1 ENGSYAIV
9 ATDPAGNVT
18 IKSVTVGSIDK
29 LAPTV
34 SFDTGTISVRQG
46 STLADLKTKLASG
59 VTVQDNM
66 AKNLV
71 PTTDA
76 ATAVPLDTVGTYTV
90 TFTATDAAGNTGTNS
105 RFVRVYDKDLPII
118 AIDGEKTDPFGTMV
132 LKSGGHKITVENL
145 KTITAGVL
153 EPYTLKISRGIYTAG
168 QMKNLPNNIEVGADG
183 SFTIERNAFYTLYI
197 ITQSRYSFVTTLYVE
212 Q

>member
-1 ENGSYAIV
+1 N
-9 ATDPAGNVT
+9 
-18 IKSVTVGSIDK
+18 K
-29 LAPTV
+29 
-34 SFDTGTISVRQG
+34 
-46 STLADLKTKLASG
+46 
-59 VTVQDNM
+59 
-66 AKNLV
+66 
-71 PTTDA
+71 
-76 ATAVPLDTVGTYTV
+76 
-90 TFTATDAAGNTGTNS
+90 GTNI
-105 RFVRVYDKDLPII
+105 RFVRVYDKNLPII
-118 AIDGEKTDPFGTMV
+118 AIDGEKADPFGTMV
-132 LKSGGHKITVENL
+132 LKPGAHTITVENL